1 MPAQSAQVHALA
13 VVAKILISGLP
24 FPAYLL
30 PASLSKSGSLDWL
43 CTQIKLMT
51 SWAVV
56 CDVYFLEPQVGVSAE
71 LFPLATLLE
80 ASNPRSSAIAPR
92 QAASPRVSLH
102 DGVMTADYAQPRRA
116 LSMQHHQAGRCI
128 SSALHASLACKAHA
142 RDVAWPALAASGLCC
157 FTRTPCIV

>member
-13 VVAKILISGLP
+13 VVAKNSISGLP
-24 FPAYLL
+24 LPVYLL
-30 PASLSKSGSLDWL
+30 PARLSRSGILDWL

-71 LFPLATLLE
+71 LFPSATLLE
-80 ASNPRSSAIAPR
+80 VSNPRSSAIAPR

-102 DGVMTADYAQPRRA
+102 NDVMTADCAQPRRA
-116 LSMQHHQAGRCI
+116 LSMQHHQAGRCT
-128 SSALHASLACKAHA
+128 SSALQASLACKAHA
-142 RDVAWPALAASGLCC
+142 RDVAWPALAASRLCC
-157 FTRTPCIV
+157 FTIAPCIV